1 MFDTSTS
8 DFRSPTPAAAGMT
21 TAAPPPAPS
30 SSAAPPAV
38 PKLLQ
43 IGKSGAP
50 RPGAS
55 IDYELFLDCVHCGL
69 CTASCPTY
77 VETGNEN
84 DSPRGRIYLMRA
96 VRDGR
101 LDMTH
106 DVRRHL
112 ELCLDCRACE
122 TACPSGVQYGKLIEP
137 FRIEMEQ
144 GGEVASAKSNDWF
157 HKYIL
162 FGLFPYPDKLRK
174 ALIPARWSQRLGL
187 EWLLV
192 QTGLWRLLPSR
203 LGRMAT
209 LLPKLESPGPPLPAF
224 LPAKGRRRARVA
236 LFTGCVGDALFRPTN
251 WATARVLQENGCDVV
266 VPESQVCCGAIHFH
280 AGSSEPAREMA
291 DTNVRAFDA
300 SGVDAIIVNVAGC
313 GSMLK
318 DYGHHWGQE
327 TGDRGQHS
335 GLATLRRSVSGEGT
349 GDRRQE
355 SGDRSQEGREA
366 FAHKVRDVSE
376 FLDQL
381 GLIQPP
387 GEIRLTATYHDAC
400 HLVHAQK
407 VRDQPRNILKKVPGL
422 KLVDL
427 AESEL
432 CCGAAGTYNLT
443 EPEMAERLARRKLD
457 NIRRTGA
464 RVVITSNAGC
474 LLQIAREARMQG
486 ETLKI
491 LHPMDV
497 LDLSYRRESVK
508 F

>member
-1 MFDTSTS
+1 
-8 DFRSPTPAAAGMT
+8 MT
-21 TAAPPPAPS
+21 TATLDSPPTAPIAPASPPSAPHLAPPPAP
-30 SSAAPPAV
+30 
-38 PKLLQ
+38 
-43 IGKSGAP
+43 AP
-50 RPGAS
+50 RLTQITSAGGRPGSS

-101 LDMTH
+101 LELSH

-137 FRIEMEQ
+137 FRIDMEQ
-144 GGEVASAKSNDWF
+144 FGPEPAAAKSHDWF

-174 ALIPARWSQRLGL
+174 ALVPARIAQKLGL

-192 QTGLWRLLPSR
+192 RTGLWRLLPSR

-209 LLPKLESPGPPLPAF
+209 LLPKLEKPAAPLPAF

-236 LFTGCVGDALFRPTN
+236 LFTGCVGDALFRQTN

-280 AGSSEPAREMA
+280 AGSSAPARDMA
-291 DTNVRAFDA
+291 DANVQALDA

-318 DYGHHWGQE
+318 DYGHHWHGVGDREQE
-327 TGDRGQHS
+327 TGNRGQE
-335 GLATLRRSVSGEGT
+335 A
-349 GDRRQE
+349 GDI
-355 SGDRSQEGREA
+355 SQAGREA
-366 FAHKVRDVSE
+366 FAAKVRDVSE
-376 FLDQL
+376 FLDGL
-381 GLIQPP
+381 GLIEPH
-387 GEIRLTATYHDAC
+387 GEIRVKATYHDAC
-400 HLVHAQK
+400 HLAHAQK
-407 VRDQPRNILKKVPGL
+407 VKEQPRNLLKKIPGL
-422 KLVDL
+422 ALVEL
-427 AESEL
+427 AESDL

-486 ETLKI
+486 EMLKI
-491 LHPMDV
+491 VHPMDL
-497 LDLSYRRESVK
+497 LDLSYRRETLT